1 MIRIFLVIFMILPL
15 TEMSYAHEQ
24 NDTELLNKDTGE
36 VIQNLIDR
44 LDTQNKKID
53 NQKKVINKLSLK
65 LDSTLYHFFGNKI
78 THNSNEVI
86 TKNNKYTLTKIYLP
100 FNDYFNQGS
109 TPVGFIEQSSEKII
123 LATGGGGFIL

>member
-65 LDSTLYHFFGNKI
+65 LDSTLYHFLL
-78 THNSNEVI
+78 
-86 TKNNKYTLTKIYLP
+86 Y
-100 FNDYFNQGS
+100 
-109 TPVGFIEQSSEKII
+109 
-123 LATGGGGFIL
+123 